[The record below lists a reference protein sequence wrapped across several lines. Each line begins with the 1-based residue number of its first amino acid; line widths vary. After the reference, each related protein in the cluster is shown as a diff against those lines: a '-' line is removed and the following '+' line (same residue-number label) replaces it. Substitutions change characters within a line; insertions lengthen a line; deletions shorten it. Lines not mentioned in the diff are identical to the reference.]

1 MPEPSDP
8 VHTPPSTLDWYIY
21 KGTSATATV
30 ALPAA
35 PPWRRRD
42 AVPIEYDIPP
52 ADSDATF
59 QPDANDIA
67 MVNAAIYLRRP
78 LLVTGPPGSGKSSLA
93 RSVAHELG
101 LGRLLLWP
109 INSRSTLQE
118 GLYNYDAL
126 ARLQDVSRASAL
138 NEANRS
144 ARSTAFRT
152 SGARRGTAPG
162 AKGASSIGRYL
173 RLGALGTAILPRAR
187 PRVLLIDEI
196 DKSDIDL
203 PNDLLHVFE
212 RGSFEIPELTRAA
225 AEQQPLSVMP
235 ADATCEIPLARG
247 TIECREFPIVILTS
261 NGEREFPP
269 AFLRRCLRLDMAVP
283 TLERLQRI
291 VEAHFRAAEADDP
304 SWKASVDALLAR
316 FLQLRDVEKE
326 TVATDQLLNA
336 LHFVRSRVDLLADV
350 HKSVLDAV
358 LRGLEV
364 KSNG

>member
-8 VHTPPSTLDWYIY
+8 LQASPPSPDWYIY
-21 KGTSATATV
+21 RGSNSPATRE
-30 ALPAA
+30 LPAA

-42 AVPIEYDIPP
+42 VAPVEYETPR
-52 ADSDATF
+52 ADPDATF

-118 GLYNYDAL
+118 GLYTYDAI
-126 ARLQDVSRASAL
+126 ARLQDVSRASA
-138 NEANRS
+138 ADKAS
-144 ARSTAFRT
+144 RSTWSTT
-152 SGARRGTAPG
+152 SGGLGRRRGAPLG
-162 AKGASSIGRYL
+162 AKGSSSIGRYL
-173 RLGALGTAILPRAR
+173 RLGALGTALLPRAR

-212 RGSFEIPELTRAA
+212 RGSFEIPELTRAG
-225 AEQQPLSVMP
+225 AERAPLSVIP
-235 ADATCEIPLARG
+235 ADATCEISLASG

-283 TLERLQRI
+283 KLERLQRI

-304 SWKASVDALLAR
+304 NWKASVDALLAR
-316 FLQLRDVEKE
+316 FLQLRDVDGE

-350 HKSVLDAV
+350 HRPVLEAV

-364 KSNG
+364 KSIG